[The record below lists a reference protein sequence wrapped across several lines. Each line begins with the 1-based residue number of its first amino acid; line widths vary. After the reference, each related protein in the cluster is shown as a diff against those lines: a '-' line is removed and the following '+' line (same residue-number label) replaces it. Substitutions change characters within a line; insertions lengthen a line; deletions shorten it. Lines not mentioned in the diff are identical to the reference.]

1 MADSKTEKTV
11 AEEMREA
18 ADRLRIKAADIT
30 LAPGPWVVDRYGDSV
45 YSGELEE
52 PDALCVAETTV
63 SAAAWI
69 TLVNP
74 LMAEPLAS
82 WLEEYARWA
91 KDSIFVEDEGDDPP
105 VHESDYCDG
114 EIGKGCQCFAH
125 PLAVARV
132 LNGSQP

>member
-1 MADSKTEKTV
+1 MADSKTEQTV
-11 AEEMREA
+11 AEELRQA
-18 ADRLRIKAADIT
+18 ADRLRAKAADIT
-30 LAPGPWVVDRYGDSV
+30 LAPGPWVVDRHGDSV
-45 YSGELEE
+45 YSGEPEE

-82 WLEEYARWA
+82 WLESAVWVAGEHPQDPDYAGA
-91 KDSIFVEDEGDDPP
+91 
-105 VHESDYCDG
+105 
-114 EIGKGCQCFAH
+114 
-125 PLAVARV
+125 LAVARV